1 MITIQEV
8 KDLLDKSENPLIF
21 FDDDPDGLCSYML
34 MMKYLKRGNGII
46 VKNSPTLDVGY
57 ITIVRQYAPDLVVV
71 LDKPKMSQDFI
82 DKVNCPLLWIDHHP
96 LNDVKGV
103 KYFNP
108 KFLDEKDNRPTTY
121 WCWKIVDGEK
131 WIALLGI
138 ISDWSLESFKELSKD
153 YKELFEG
160 VEIKNP
166 DDAMFDTEFGKLI
179 RIVSFGLKGTVKES
193 YNFVQIMMKI
203 EGPREILQQNTEN
216 GKKVYERF
224 DKRWKRYE
232 LLYDKAIQMK
242 DDEKIVFTYVD
253 DKYSFTSDLAND
265 LLHRTKA
272 KFIFVGREDKGE
284 IKASA
289 RNREK
294 GVNMHKAVQKALDGL
309 NGYGGGHDHAI
320 GCCVKMS
327 DFPEFIERFKK
338 LV

>member
-203 EGPREILQQNTEN
+203 DGPREILEQSTEN
-216 GKKVYERF
+216 GKKIYERF
-224 DKRWKRYE
+224 DKRNNRYA
-232 LLYDKAIQMK
+232 LLYEKAIQMK

-253 DKYSFTSDLAND
+253 DKYSFTSDLANE
-265 LLHRTKA
+265 LSSLY
-272 KFIFVGREDKGE
+272 
-284 IKASA
+284 S
-289 RNREK
+289 
-294 GVNMHKAVQKALDGL
+294 DGL
-309 NGYGGGHDHAI
+309 TSSN
-320 GCCVKMS
+320 
-327 DFPEFIERFKK
+327 P
-338 LV
+338 